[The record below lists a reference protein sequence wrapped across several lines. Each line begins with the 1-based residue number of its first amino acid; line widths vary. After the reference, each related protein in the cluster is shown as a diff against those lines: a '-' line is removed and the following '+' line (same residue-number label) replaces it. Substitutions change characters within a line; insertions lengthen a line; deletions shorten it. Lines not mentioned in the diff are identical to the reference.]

1 MKFAKTLVW
10 ATLALSLGADAKL
23 FGKDKRE

>member
-1 MKFAKTLVW
+1 MRFAKAVIY
-10 ATLALSLGADAKL
+10 AALALSVSADAKL